1 MDPLVHPPNIV
12 VNDVGDITLKLG
24 VGSHMITNT
33 SAPQV
38 VNPSPSSLKIVRP
51 EKSIEDGFNS
61 NYTPI
66 N

>member
-1 MDPLVHPPNIV
+1 MNPLVNPLNIV
-12 VNDVGDITLKLG
+12 VNDVGDITLELG

-51 EKSIEDGFNS
+51 EKSIEDGLNS
-61 NYTPI
+61 NHAPI